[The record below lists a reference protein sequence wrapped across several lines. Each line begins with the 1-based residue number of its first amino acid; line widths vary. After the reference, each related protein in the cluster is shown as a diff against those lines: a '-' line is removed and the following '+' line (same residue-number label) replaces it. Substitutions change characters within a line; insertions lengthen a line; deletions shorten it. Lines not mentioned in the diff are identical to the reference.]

1 MREITHDKKRGNRN
15 RNLVLSVPLR
25 IILNGAGVS
34 FFISHKRLLHAFETA
49 DGVRQFGFHLEQTR
63 FAWLKKLLI
72 KGYIEKIEIQVRN
85 ITAHRLH
92 LEDAVKMAFFSMFRR
107 RINLSILEC
116 MYDSSMLRSWN
127 RTHPKKSIG
136 PSVRI
141 AEKSIRELLNARAP
155 GACAEIKAEIYNRIM
170 QRLPSSTPDIRED
183 SRWIRNF
190 IRELIGELNPL
201 IFFVLIGSKRDERFA
216 LMRNLTDKVMEFM
229 NCLDVLNLSSLLAIE
244 LVSAA
249 ERSTLV
255 KFLNDTG
262 DIRGILESP
271 EQRQSIMEARH
282 FRGSTVVIAV
292 PGEVPPEKQRLR
304 FRLSVYNDGADVEA
318 ERKLMED
325 VSERSCGF
333 MAGQHLEDFFKTPPA
348 KRGLDVY
355 EDNGLCFYYLTVLQD
370 QCRKNNIILDSHIKK
385 SHSGKSV
392 VTTLRF
398 GF

>member
-1 MREITHDKKRGNRN
+1 
-15 RNLVLSVPLR
+15 
-25 IILNGAGVS
+25 
-34 FFISHKRLLHAFETA
+34 
-49 DGVRQFGFHLEQTR
+49 
-63 FAWLKKLLI
+63 
-72 KGYIEKIEIQVRN
+72 
-85 ITAHRLH
+85 
-92 LEDAVKMAFFSMFRR
+92 MFRR

-116 MYDSSMLRSWN
+116 MYDSPMLRSWN

-136 PSVRI
+136 PGVRI
-141 AEKSIRELLNARAP
+141 AEKSIWESLNARVP
-155 GACAEIKAEIYNRIM
+155 GACAEIKAEMYSQIIR
-170 QRLPSSTPDIRED
+170 RLSASVPDVRED
-183 SRWIRNF
+183 SRGMRNF

-201 IFFVLIGSKRDERFA
+201 IFFVLVGSKRDERFA
-216 LMRNLTDKVMEFM
+216 LIRNLAGKVMEFM
-229 NCLDVLNLSSLLAIE
+229 GCIDILNLASLLAIE

-255 KFLNDTG
+255 RFLENTG

-271 EQRQSIMEARH
+271 ERRKSIMEAKR
-282 FRGSTVVIAV
+282 FRGSTVVVAV
-292 PGEVPPEKQRLR
+292 PGEAPPEKQRLR

-325 VSERSCGF
+325 FAERSYGF
-333 MAGQHLEDFFKTPPA
+333 MAGQHLEDFFKTPPD
-348 KRGLDVY
+348 KRGLDIY

-385 SHSGKSV
+385 SHSGEAV